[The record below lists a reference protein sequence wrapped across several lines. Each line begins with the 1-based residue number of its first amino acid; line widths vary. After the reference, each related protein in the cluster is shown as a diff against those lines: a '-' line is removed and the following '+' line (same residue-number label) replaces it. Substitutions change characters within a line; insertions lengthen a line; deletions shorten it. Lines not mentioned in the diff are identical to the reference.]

1 MASALSAVAAP
12 AGAMP
17 PWIPSASDGTGA
29 WLAVERAGKAGPE
42 AVLLHHAEGMGA
54 DRAREAMVLPSPPE
68 AMAASDGTLWVVL
81 PPRGSDRRETYS
93 LRAER
98 HPASGAWI
106 SLPPGRMDLHPAVPP
121 GPPVTAMAADA
132 DGPIVQRADGGLLRL
147 ADGAWVAEPG
157 VRPAPGARLGSLRG
171 RPALVDPSTR
181 SVLVRVR
188 GSGWSAAEVTV
199 PGDGFVRLV
208 DGARTPVALCEAGGA
223 LRIEHLR
230 PGASVP
236 LEPFVP
242 EPRPIAV
249 VGCGPRLLAFT
260 GTGTGGAVVSE
271 IDPLSGRR
279 SDGTLVRPP
288 ESAGARIAT
297 MVVLVAAAGAM
308 LAAVA
313 ARRFLRLKPPSGE
326 RR

>member
-1 MASALSAVAAP
+1 
-12 AGAMP
+12 
-17 PWIPSASDGTGA
+17 
-29 WLAVERAGKAGPE
+29 
-42 AVLLHHAEGMGA
+42 
-54 DRAREAMVLPSPPE
+54 
-68 AMAASDGTLWVVL
+68 
-81 PPRGSDRRETYS
+81 
-93 LRAER
+93 
-98 HPASGAWI
+98 
-106 SLPPGRMDLHPAVPP
+106 
-121 GPPVTAMAADA
+121 
-132 DGPIVQRADGGLLRL
+132 
-147 ADGAWVAEPG
+147 
-157 VRPAPGARLGSLRG
+157 
-171 RPALVDPSTR
+171 
-181 SVLVRVR
+181 
-188 GSGWSAAEVTV
+188 
-199 PGDGFVRLV
+199 
-208 DGARTPVALCEAGGA
+208 
-223 LRIEHLR
+223 
-230 PGASVP
+230 VP

-297 MVVLVAAAGAM
+297 LVVLVAAAGAM